1 MGYEISKSYM
11 RRSEQYDPFH
21 IIKATVVNGSVK
33 YYEGYSE
40 MYDRLISAKK
50 ADQQCSSLNGDV
62 IVKSPIYRTIKANK
76 NVVLTQFVRGLN
88 LETTFTPEIV
98 NDLMRYTGFSPESF
112 DDFMSVL
119 STGKN
124 YLRVS
129 SADLFATSNNGDQL
143 IGIKYADEYK
153 AMQDDDDD
161 RTEYRRIHRFMSK
174 DGICYY
180 LLMNVDCV
188 YVPFLVRDFD
198 PME

>member
-21 IIKATVVNGSVK
+21 IIKATIVDGSVK

-143 IGIKYADEYK
+143 IGIKYADEYRAIK
-153 AMQDDDDD
+153 DDDDD

>member
-88 LETTFTPEIV
+88 LETTFTPEII

-112 DDFMSVL
+112 DDFMSIL

-129 SADLFATSNNGDQL
+129 SADLFATSTNGDQL
-143 IGIKYADEYK
+143 IGIQYANEYK
-153 AMQDDDDD
+153 AVQDDDDD
-161 RTEYRRIHRFMSK
+161 RTEYKRIRRFMSK

>member
-62 IVKSPIYRTIKANK
+62 IVKSPIYRTLKANK

-129 SADLFATSNNGDQL
+129 SADLFATSTNGDQL
-143 IGIKYADEYK
+143 IGIQYADEYK
-153 AMQDDDDD
+153 SVKDDNDD
-161 RTEYRRIHRFMSK
+161 RTEYRRIHRFMSE

>member
-11 RRSEQYDPFH
+11 RRSEQYDSFH

-40 MYDRLISAKK
+40 MYDLLLSAKRS
-50 ADQQCSSLNGDV
+50 DQQCSFLNGDV
-62 IVKSPIYRTIKANK
+62 IVRSPIYRTIKANK

-88 LETTFTPEIV
+88 LETIFTPDVI
-98 NDLMRYTGFSPESF
+98 NDLMHYTGFSPESF

-129 SADLFATSNNGDQL
+129 SADLFATSTNGDQL
-143 IGIKYADEYK
+143 IGIRCADEYM
-153 AMQDDDDD
+153 AVQDNDGN
-161 RTEYRRIHRFMSK
+161 RTEYRRIRRFISK
-174 DGICYY
+174 DGICYF
-180 LLMNVDCV
+180 LLMNVDNI

>member
-40 MYDRLISAKK
+40 MYYRLISAKK

-62 IVKSPIYRTIKANK
+62 IVKGLIYRTIKANK

-129 SADLFATSNNGDQL
+129 SADLFATSTNGDQL

-153 AMQDDDDD
+153 AIKDDDDD
-161 RTEYRRIHRFMSK
+161 RTEYRRIRRFMSK
-174 DGICYY
+174 DGICYF
-180 LLMNVDCV
+180 LLMNVDNI

-198 PME
+198 PMD

>member
-21 IIKATVVNGSVK
+21 IIKATMVDGSVK

-88 LETTFTPEIV
+88 LETTFTPEIN

-129 SADLFATSNNGDQL
+129 SADLFATSTNGDQL
-143 IGIKYADEYK
+143 IGIKYADEYRSI
-153 AMQDDDDD
+153 QDDDDD

-188 YVPFLVRDFD
+188 YMPFLVRDFD

>member
-50 ADQQCSSLNGDV
+50 ADQQCSSLNGDA
-62 IVKSPIYRTIKANK
+62 IVKSPIYRTLKANK

-88 LETTFTPEIV
+88 LETTFTPEIT

-143 IGIKYADEYK
+143 IGIKYADEYRAIK
-153 AMQDDDDD
+153 DDDDD

-180 LLMNVDCV
+180 LLMNVNCV

-198 PME
+198 PMA

>member
-50 ADQQCSSLNGDV
+50 ADQQCSSLNGDI

-88 LETTFTPEIV
+88 LETTFTQEIV

-129 SADLFATSNNGDQL
+129 SADLFATSTNGDQL

-153 AMQDDDDD
+153 AIQDDDD
-161 RTEYRRIHRFMSK
+161 RAEYRRIHRFMSEN
-174 DGICYY
+174 GICYY

>member
-88 LETTFTPEIV
+88 LETTFTPEIN

-143 IGIKYADEYK
+143 IGIKYADEYRAIK
-153 AMQDDDDD
+153 DDDDD

>member
-1 MGYEISKSYM
+1 VGYEISKSYM

-88 LETTFTPEIV
+88 LETTFTPEIN

-143 IGIKYADEYK
+143 IGIKYADEYRAIK
-153 AMQDDDDD
+153 DDDDD

>member
-21 IIKATVVNGSVK
+21 IIKATIVDGSVK

-40 MYDRLISAKK
+40 MYDRLVSAKK

-76 NVVLTQFVRGLN
+76 NAVLTQFVRGLN

-153 AMQDDDDD
+153 AIQDDDDD